1 MKNKFSI
8 DIDNSINSGQVFLW
22 EKQGSDWYGID
33 GQNVLKINKNGVI
46 KSIRNLKTD
55 FFRKNDNMQE
65 IIKSISKDKTVK
77 KAVKEYEGLR
87 LFRQDPF
94 QCLISFIIS
103 SNSNI
108 QKIKN
113 SLEKITKKF
122 GKKVKIQ
129 NKEFFLFPEP
139 KKLAK
144 ATIDEIK
151 SCGVGYRAP
160 FIKEAAKMVI
170 LKKIDFEY
178 LKKCDY
184 HEAKKNICLVP
195 GIGNKVADCIM
206 LFSLN
211 KLESFPLDTWMIK
224 ILEKYYS
231 KEFKIETKTITQK
244 QYELLH
250 EKIVN
255 YFGPYCGYAQQYLFK
270 MEREKNDKK
279 WL

>member
-1 MKNKFSI
+1 MRNQFSI

-22 EKQGSDWYGID
+22 EKCGSDWYGIN
-33 GQNVLKINKNGVI
+33 GQDILKINKNAVI
-46 KSIRNLKTD
+46 KSIQNSKTD

-77 KAVKEYEGLR
+77 KAIKQYEGLR
-87 LFRQDPF
+87 IFKQDPF
-94 QCLISFIIS
+94 QCMISFIIS

-122 GKKVKIQ
+122 GVKVEIQ
-129 NKEFFLFPEP
+129 NKEFFLFPKPE
-139 KKLAK
+139 KLAK
-144 ATIDEIK
+144 ASIAEIK
-151 SCGVGYRAP
+151 KCGVGYRAP
-160 FIKEAAKMVI
+160 FIKQAAEMVFS
-170 LKKIDFEY
+170 KKIDFKY
-178 LKKCDY
+178 LEKLDY
-184 HEAKKNICLVP
+184 KEAKKNICLIP
-195 GIGNKVADCIM
+195 GVGNKVADCIL

-211 KLESFPLDTWMIK
+211 KLEAFPLDTWMIK

-231 KEFKIETKTITQK
+231 NEFKIETKTITQK
-244 QYELLH
+244 QYEILH

-255 YFGPYCGYAQQYLFK
+255 YFGPYCGYAQQFLFK
-270 MEREKNDKK
+270 MERESHNKK